1 MSTSFART
9 RVLSQGNATLE
20 RTANRRME
28 QSRNKQASRAES
40 EAWMTVY
47 LDVLTLLLAV
57 FLLMLLNMDPPQA
70 KVSVVMEN
78 AEVMAEPTV
87 DQQDEQ
93 PHEARLAAKLRDQLL
108 QRDLQDVAVT
118 VEQGRVNVKLPDR
131 VLFESSR
138 ADLIGTAAQVLK
150 RFVPV
155 LLESDYPISVEGHT
169 DNVPIRSQRF
179 PSNWDLSSARASTVI
194 RFLQEQGV
202 AVGRMRAIGYADTVP
217 LVANDTNQG
226 RSTNRRVNL
235 IIHVEGEAR

>member
-1 MSTSFART
+1 VSAAFARN
-9 RVLSQGNATLE
+9 RLMSQGNATLE

-28 QSRNKQASRAES
+28 LSRSKQASQAES

-57 FLLMLLNMDPPQA
+57 FLLMLLNMEQPHA
-70 KVSVVMEN
+70 KATVVMES
-78 AEVMAEPTV
+78 AEIVVEPTV

-93 PHEARLAAKLRDQLL
+93 PHEARLAAKLRDQLV
-108 QRDLQDVAVT
+108 QRDLQDVEVT

-138 ADLIGTAAQVLK
+138 ADLIGSAAQILQ
-150 RFVPV
+150 RIVPV

-194 RFLQEQGV
+194 RFLQQQGV
-202 AVGRMRAIGYADTVP
+202 AVGRMRAVGYADTVP
-217 LVANDTNQG
+217 LVPNDTDEG
-226 RSTNRRVNL
+226 RGTNRRVNL
-235 IIHVEGEAR
+235 IIHVEGEPR